1 MRSESDEG
9 IRRIDMKKIMTLLS
23 LITVMTF
30 AVAENQVATLLGS
43 VDMLENAEAPKMA
56 NEQNDDQRR
65 VRDYPMAPPTIP
77 HKIEG
82 YQIDLNV
89 NKCLSCHNRQR
100 VADSQ
105 APMISVT
112 HFMNRDGNFLADVSP
127 NRYFCTQCHASQL
140 DVKPLLINEFVSM
153 DELMRQT
160 GKSN

>member
-1 MRSESDEG
+1 
-9 IRRIDMKKIMTLLS
+9 MKILATLVS
-23 LITVMTF
+23 LVLF
-30 AVAENQVATLLGS
+30 ASLAVADNEVSTLRGP
-43 VDMLENAEAPKMA
+43 AELLDNNDAPRMA
-56 NEQNDDQRR
+56 KEQNDDLRR
-65 VRDYPMAPPTIP
+65 TRDYPMAPPTVP
-77 HKIEG
+77 HKING

-140 DVKPLLINEFVSM
+140 DVKPLLDNEFISM
-153 DELMRQT
+153 DEIIRQS
-160 GKSN
+160 GENH

>member
-1 MRSESDEG
+1 MM
-9 IRRIDMKKIMTLLS
+9 MKKLITLLS
-23 LITVMTF
+23 LISVMAF
-30 AVAENQVATLLGS
+30 AVAENQISTLRGS
-43 VDMLENAEAPKMA
+43 ADLLDNAAAPRMA

-65 VRDYPMAPPTIP
+65 TRDYPMAPPTVP
-77 HKIEG
+77 HKIDG

-140 DVKPLLINEFVSM
+140 EVKPLLINEFISI
-153 DELMRQT
+153 DELIRQT
-160 GKSN
+160 DQGK